1 MSKVIMSK
9 DDPFVPVPAPRQECS
24 EAPNLWNWY
33 PLQFQK
39 EIRDLS
45 VSSEWSQE
53 EFIHFLLS
61 YICYPGHV
69 LGLPFEEWLS
79 GEYLEQLVESKQ
91 SEISELRKALSD
103 FKSLGRALLVL
114 KQEQ

>member
-1 MSKVIMSK
+1 MDYKSPPESSG
-9 DDPFVPVPAPRQECS
+9 RHECS
-24 EAPNLWNWY
+24 EAPNLWNWE

-45 VSSEWSQE
+45 ASCQWTQE

-61 YICYPGHV
+61 YITYPGHV

-91 SEISELRKALSD
+91 AEISELRKALSE

-114 KQEQ
+114 NQD